1 MSRINPIPNWVYT
14 GSLPAFY
21 DVESGTA
28 IEQTARLH
36 GAVKSLIDDWNKYA
50 NELKTTLES
59 FEKEITDKETCFE
72 DSMVTLIHNYIHQ
85 IDEKIAAQNLIFED
99 VKNNMVEVATG
110 IVEEMFNNGEVVI
123 TTNYNEQTESL
134 DLVAGT
140 GGVE

>member
-59 FEKEITDKETCFE
+59 FEKEIEDNQECFKNG
-72 DSMVTLIHNYIHQ
+72 MTTLIHNYIHQ
-85 IDEKIAAQNLIFED
+85 IDDKIANQDLVIDNAVNYMTENLGNAITELIA
-99 VKNNMVEVATG
+99 NGN
-110 IVEEMFNNGEVVI
+110 IVVG
-123 TTNYNEQTESL
+123 TQYNEESESL
-134 DLVAGT
+134 DLVAGE
-140 GGVE
+140 GGTE